1 MERRNFLNTKI
12 ISDATYDTA
21 IAPIKYSPKRH
32 YAT

>member
-1 MERRNFLNTKI
+1 MERRNFLNAKI